1 VQMLSKAWGAQGDM
15 RDVLITSARGGPA
28 RGPAKQG
35 GTKKNLL
42 CADCGQK
49 SANYGPEGRKKLWCA
64 GCAKKRGVQ
73 TSARARAAAGME
85 AVAPVNYQLP
95 SVAQQ
100 REGWRQHWSEEDGRP
115 FWTGPDGESTWNKP
129 DHYA

>member
-1 VQMLSKAWGAQGDM
+1 
-15 RDVLITSARGGPA
+15 
-28 RGPAKQG
+28 
-35 GTKKNLL
+35 
-42 CADCGQK
+42 
-49 SANYGPEGRKKLWCA
+49 
-64 GCAKKRGVQ
+64 
-73 TSARARAAAGME
+73 ME